1 MEDSD
6 AEFQYDF
13 SYTGDAPSPLIS
25 QSDINL
31 LASVQGWEGLS
42 ATMAVTLTDTDVS
55 PTNPRVTVSR
65 PLWKFSPLFNGGDA
79 YNFTTI
85 GTKYEFI
92 GITDAETQTEE
103 ETDTNEE
110 TGTTTTTVSGVLVFK
125 LRFRKTQYEL
135 FIKGSPW
142 VSNGY
147 YWNGSTIRHA
157 LMVEDVNGNKIGGSC
172 IYGYVNYPT
181 NMATAANY
189 DELGYHRRMYVNLSQ
204 PDPAGVYSPGK
215 IRVLDPDAVREKAGD
230 IYDRYYT
237 TETRKMVAHVNITS
251 TVDNTDA
258 WMDRT
263 NTAKTIR
270 TQYTSNKW
278 KNLIYIPTALTSYD

>member
-13 SYTGDAPSPLIS
+13 SYTGDAPNPLVS
-25 QSDINL
+25 QTDINL

-42 ATMAVTLTDTDVS
+42 ATMAVTLTDSESD
-55 PTNPRVTVSR
+55 PTVTVSR
-65 PLWKFSPLFNGGDA
+65 PLWKFSPLFNGGSA

-92 GITDAETQTEE
+92 GIADSEVQTES
-103 ETDTNEE
+103 ETNDES
-110 TGTTTTTVSGVLVFK
+110 GTTTTTTSGFLIFK

-172 IYGYVNYPT
+172 NHGYVNYPT

-189 DELGYHRRMYVNLSQ
+189 DELAYYRRMYVNLSESLSES
-204 PDPAGVYSPGK
+204 DRHGFYSPGK

-230 IYDRYYT
+230 IYDRYYM

-258 WMDRT
+258 WMDKT
-263 NTAKTIR
+263 NTAKTIG
-270 TQYTSNKW
+270 TKYTSNKW
-278 KNLIYIPTALTSYD
+278 KNLIYTPTALTSYD

>member
-13 SYTGDAPSPLIS
+13 SYTGDAPNPLVS
-25 QSDINL
+25 QTDINL

-42 ATMAVTLTDTDVS
+42 ATMAVTLTDYDS
-55 PTNPRVTVSR
+55 DPTVTVSG
-65 PLWKFSPLFNGGDA
+65 PLWKFSPLFNGNGA

-85 GTKYEFI
+85 GTRYDFA
-92 GITDAETQTEE
+92 GVTDVEKQI
-103 ETDTNEE
+103 ETDES
-110 TGTTTTTVSGVLVFK
+110 GTTSGFLIFK
-125 LRFRKTQYEL
+125 LKFSKTQYDL
-135 FIKGSPW
+135 FIKGSSW

-157 LMVEDVNGNKIGGSC
+157 LMVEDVNGNKIGGTRPDGTIC
-172 IYGYVNYPT
+172 TDGYVNYPT

-189 DELGYHRRMYVNLSQ
+189 DELAYYRRMYVNLS
-204 PDPAGVYSPGK
+204 DSDLAGIYSPGK

-230 IYDRYYT
+230 IYDRYYM

-258 WMDRT
+258 WMDKT
-263 NTAKTIR
+263 NTAKTIG
-270 TQYTSNKW
+270 TKYTSNKW